1 MAIQRGKD
9 LLLKLDEAGTGDFV
23 TVAGL
28 RSRRLDFSTDT
39 VDVTTGDSP
48 DRWRELL
55 GGAGVRRARVS
66 GSGIFRDATSDA
78 AVRAVFFAGAIRPW
92 RIVLPDFG
100 TVEPGKLANLVFTA
114 QDPSRDIR
122 ALRTLTLTVKRGKP
136 FPRADFDPAAD
147 FSARNLEP

>member
-9 LLLKLDEAGTGDFV
+9 LLLKLDAAATGTFV

-55 GGAGVRRARVS
+55 DGAGVRRARVS
-66 GSGIFRDATSDA
+66 GSGLFRDEASDA
-78 AVRAVFFAGAIRPW
+78 AVRAVFFAGTIRPW

-100 TVEPGKLANLVFTA
+100 TVEGPFLIA
-114 QDPSRDIR
+114 
-122 ALRTLTLTVKRGKP
+122 ALEFSGAHDGEMTFDLTLESAGALA
-136 FPRADFDPAAD
+136 FAA
-147 FSARNLEP
+147 E